1 MQHAV
6 APEANVCRP
15 RSRETKPKHVAQH
28 RNCRKQSTSAAA
40 DKPREKH
47 TKITKVKKSETTT
60 DTLLRRATL
69 RRQLRPKRQGRD
81 RYGRAGTP
89 KPTKLGSPG
98 VAETMPPQE
107 DCQQTKGKTQQHST
121 SHTAGAS
128 AVPAGQPVYG
138 PELRG
143 RYGRGA
149 AHLKARA
156 AHEAATPGPQR
167 ASNSGMSSQNPVCH
181 TVVRCSRS
189 PPPGKR
195 SRQWRHCCSARTV
208 GRHMGR
214 KTRGT
219 KPKETKPQRQTQPN
233 CTDRLRIGRHQ
244 LGKQTRGR
252 GVYLDRNPG
261 ALRGEDEWLKLM
273 FEQLEAGSF
282 QQQAQAQ
289 HNEEVPQ
296 PTS

>member
-1 MQHAV
+1 MTRED
-6 APEANVCRP
+6 EALCQ
-15 RSRETKPKHVAQH
+15 ETKACSCTRSERVPRGFKRNKTEACGTAQH
-28 RNCRKQSTSAAA
+28 RQRPRHRNRRKQSTSAAA

-60 DTLLRRATL
+60 DTLLRRAIL

-167 ASNSGMSSQNPVCH
+167 ASNN
-181 TVVRCSRS
+181 
-189 PPPGKR
+189 
-195 SRQWRHCCSARTV
+195 
-208 GRHMGR
+208 
-214 KTRGT
+214 GT
-219 KPKETKPQRQTQPN
+219 
-233 CTDRLRIGRHQ
+233 
-244 LGKQTRGR
+244 
-252 GVYLDRNPG
+252 
-261 ALRGEDEWLKLM
+261 
-273 FEQLEAGSF
+273 
-282 QQQAQAQ
+282 
-289 HNEEVPQ
+289 
-296 PTS
+296 